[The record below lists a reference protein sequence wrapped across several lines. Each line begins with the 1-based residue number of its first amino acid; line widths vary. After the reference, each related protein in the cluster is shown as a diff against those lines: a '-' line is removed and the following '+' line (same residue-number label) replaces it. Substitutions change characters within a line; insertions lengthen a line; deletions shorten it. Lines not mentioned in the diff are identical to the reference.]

1 MIISFC
7 QDLTSHSSTYF
18 GYGATMLKKFTVSN
32 YRQFNEPLEFDL
44 TAGGYAFNTTCVQ
57 NDLVKLALI
66 YGENGAGKSN
76 LGWAIFD
83 LVSHLTNNE
92 NNLSKDNYL
101 NALSKDKYAKFK
113 FEFDFLYR
121 DK

>member
-101 NALSKDKYAKFK
+101 NA
-113 FEFDFLYR
+113 
-121 DK
+121 